1 MGKRER
7 GDWDEQNSL
16 VLQVECIPTVTGY
29 RKLGSD
35 GSGSS
40 TGGHGGFS

>member
-35 GSGSS
+35 GSRSS

>member
-7 GDWDEQNSL
+7 GGWDEPNSL
-16 VLQVECIPTVTGY
+16 VLQVECIPAVTGY

-35 GSGSS
+35 RSRSS